1 MGFPRYIV
9 LKFYCFKMSLFDTSS
24 NGVTEYLVFKEIL
37 PSISCVLKNAI
48 IYAIDSTFANHCYL

>member
-1 MGFPRYIV
+1 
-9 LKFYCFKMSLFDTSS
+9 MSLFDTSS